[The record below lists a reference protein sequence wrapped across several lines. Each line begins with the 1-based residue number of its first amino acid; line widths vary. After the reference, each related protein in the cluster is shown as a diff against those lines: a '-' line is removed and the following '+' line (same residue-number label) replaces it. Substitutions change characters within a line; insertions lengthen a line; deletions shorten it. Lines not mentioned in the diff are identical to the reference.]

1 MLSIAPLLNNINRY
15 LLNPFIV
22 LLFTVALL
30 VFFWGLFKFIGS
42 MDSPEER
49 EKGRKNIL
57 YGLLG
62 MLIMISVY
70 GIIYIILNT
79 FDVAPPSYIG
89 R

>member
-15 LLNPFIV
+15 LLNPFII
-22 LLFTVALL
+22 LLFTIALL
-30 VFFWGLFKFIGS
+30 VFFWGLFKFIGN

-70 GIIYIILNT
+70 GIIYVILNT
-79 FDVAPPSYIG
+79 FQVPPPSYI